1 MDSWIYDRVE
11 AIGGASGFL
20 YGAGGVGGTLNYIT
34 KLAQR
39 DSFTEGQ
46 LRLGS
51 YGLKE
56 ASVGLNRRLGDA
68 TDSQGTTHY
77 LRLDLNHRDAGSWVG
92 GTQSRSTQLA
102 ASLLSDLG
110 GGLTHTLAYE
120 AQHERVD
127 RPYWGTPLLNPL
139 RGQARIDEATLGKN
153 YNSADG
159 LYAQRVQWL
168 RSITEWRASDRL
180 KLSNTFYAYDALR
193 DYRNVETYRFTPDNS
208 AVVRS
213 AALLQRHDQRM
224 VGDRI
229 EGSYLGELAGRR
241 SEWAFGLDVSVNR
254 QTRFPNSLSGTVST
268 VNPYDFTTENFYDI
282 PGMAPGFRPD
292 RDNKVTT
299 TALYLENRT
308 ALTPA
313 LHLLT
318 ALRHER
324 IEVDLTNRRDVTPAL
339 PASYSRSYSPT
350 TGRVGLVWDATPEAN
365 LYAQFSTAAD
375 PPSGMLM
382 GASFADAINNTG
394 LTTGR
399 QVEAG
404 SKLSFWQGKGTAA
417 LAIYHITRRNISTQ
431 DPQDSTRT
439 VLVGQQSSRGVELS
453 MGLAPTPRWS
463 VQGNWSHV
471 DARYDNYQQG
481 GRVPGGQAAHE
492 HARQRAQPLDQLP
505 HHAGPGGQR
514 RAAPRGRYL
523 CRCGQHPVLA
533 CLHAAGPG
541 PELPHRPAHDRS
553 CTAAQ
558 CHGPRL
564 RRQPDQHHGLPGGA
578 AHGRYHAARGV
589 LSEGRAMRL
598 HLKRWLFLLHRWLG
612 IAVCLFFSLWFVSGM
627 VMMYVGYPKLTEAE
641 RLRHLPPLDGNAAL
655 LAPTEAL
662 RAAGIDGPL
671 KDLRLHAG
679 SASRASYL
687 ATPEGR
693 RQPVAIDAA
702 SGQVLPATSEAQAL
716 ASARAFAGDGTGL
729 HYLGTVDE
737 DAFSHSRALDIH
749 APCTACRWTM
759 PRARCSTSPATRPR
773 WCAMPRAPS
782 AAGTT
787 WAPGCT
793 GCTCSGAMPL
803 MAPGP
808 TSSTCCRWSALPW
821 PSPAPWSG

>member
-1 MDSWIYDRVE
+1 MNSFPFPAMAAPLRLPAPLFRPHPLAVALCCALGTAWKPAAHAQALAEAALPAVEVSDQATADANGLLLLNKTVGTASRLGLTARETPASVHIVDRTAIEARGAQDTQEILRSIPGVTAYSPPGNIGISYRGFGTGSVSQLFNGINLQYSIAARPVDSWIYDRVE
-11 AIGGASGFL
+11 AVGGASGFL

-417 LAIYHITRRNISTQ
+417 LAVYHITRRNISTQ

-481 GRVPGGQAAHE
+481 GVSLAGKRPTNTPASVLNLWTSYRITPALEVNAGLRRVGGIYADAANTLSWPAYTLLDLGLSYRIDPRMTVV
-492 HARQRAQPLDQLP
+492 ARLRNATDRVYAASLTSTMAYL
-505 HHAGPGGQR
+505 G
-514 RAAPRGRYL
+514 APR
-523 CRCGQHPVLA
+523 
-533 CLHAAGPG
+533 
-541 PELPHRPAHDRS
+541 
-553 CTAAQ
+553 TADIT
-558 CHGPRL
+558 L
-564 RRQPDQHHGLPGGA
+564 R
-578 AHGRYHAARGV
+578 
-589 LSEGRAMRL
+589 
-598 HLKRWLFLLHRWLG
+598 
-612 IAVCLFFSLWFVSGM
+612 
-627 VMMYVGYPKLTEAE
+627 
-641 RLRHLPPLDGNAAL
+641 
-655 LAPTEAL
+655 
-662 RAAGIDGPL
+662 
-671 KDLRLHAG
+671 
-679 SASRASYL
+679 
-687 ATPEGR
+687 
-693 RQPVAIDAA
+693 VA
-702 SGQVLPATSEAQAL
+702 
-716 ASARAFAGDGTGL
+716 F
-729 HYLGTVDE
+729 
-737 DAFSHSRALDIH
+737 
-749 APCTACRWTM
+749 
-759 PRARCSTSPATRPR
+759 
-773 WCAMPRAPS
+773 
-782 AAGTT
+782 
-787 WAPGCT
+787 
-793 GCTCSGAMPL
+793 
-803 MAPGP
+803 
-808 TSSTCCRWSALPW
+808 
-821 PSPAPWSG
+821 